1 MTNSQPLSG
10 YEYLRAQDALNAHVV
25 VSISD
30 LDGNITYVNDKF
42 CHISGYER
50 DELLGQNHR
59 ILKSDQHPP
68 EFYKDIWLTI
78 SSGEIWTGE
87 VCNRKKNGD
96 YCWLKSTII
105 PYLNEQGMPYKYVA
119 YRTDITSIKIQEQTH
134 LDLLNTM
141 GEGVFG
147 LDIEGN
153 CTFINRS
160 ALIVL
165 GYEQEEI
172 IGQYLNKKIHCY
184 TENGTPAN
192 ESECIIFQAFHE
204 QIAYNCDSWFQNKS
218 GLGFN
223 VSLIVTPRYEHGK
236 FIGILVCF
244 HDISQRK
251 KIESELRVVNAERFR
266 RSQIAADIGSWDWDI
281 KTGELFWS
289 DRIAPLFGY
298 EEGVVETSY
307 DNFLKVIH
315 PDDRAMVQEAIRA
328 AIEHEE
334 TYEIEHRVIW
344 PDGSVHWLLELG
356 SVYRDADGNA
366 EKMLGTVMNI
376 HNRKMA
382 ELKLKDSQERL
393 AMAIEGDFDVAFDV
407 VWDWNLTTN
416 SVQFSELYAKMLGY
430 TVEEMPQEL
439 ETWIHSVHPEDWP
452 DVQNTLQNY
461 LEGKLDR
468 YEIEFRI
475 RCKDGSWIW
484 VLSRGK
490 IVSFDADNNPTRM
503 TGVQTDINDRKLLE
517 SELLHAKVAAEA
529 ANSAKSEFL
538 SSMSHELRTP
548 LNAIIGFSQILR
560 EDTQS
565 PLTHEQLDSLK
576 HISQGGYHLLALIND
591 VLELAKIE
599 TGSVSVVQ
607 EPVVFSQVMEECLPI
622 LRDLAMAKNVEVIVN
637 DESSTILYADYLRVK
652 QVVINLCSNAI
663 KYNESN
669 GRVNVDCIKTDGGLI
684 RINITD
690 TGMGIATDKQEKLFT
705 AFNRLGQEN
714 SGIEGTGVGLM
725 ITKKLIVT
733 MKGEIGFK
741 SVEGLGSTF
750 WFELPAH
757 EEKTNQVKE
766 MFTESLS
773 MRHTVDWIENDKSLT
788 KEILYIEDNFAN
800 TKLMQ
805 AFFAREPELHLQ
817 VEETAEEG
825 IASIAKQRPDL
836 VIMDINLPG
845 MSGND
850 AAEYLKKDSAYNEIP
865 IIALS
870 AVAMKHDI
878 EKLEGLFD
886 AYITKPVNFT
896 VLMEEINRQL
906 GKHHEK

>member
-1 MTNSQPLSG
+1 MTINQPLSG
-10 YEYLRAQDALNAHVV
+10 YEYLRTQDALNAHVV

-30 LDGNITYVNDKF
+30 IAGNITYVNDKF
-42 CHISGYER
+42 CQISGYER

-68 EFYKDIWLTI
+68 AFYKDIWQTI
-78 SSGEIWTGE
+78 SSGEIWSGE

-96 YCWLKSTII
+96 YYWLKSTII
-105 PYLNEQGMPYKYVA
+105 PYLDEQGVPYKYAA
-119 YRTDITSIKIQEQTH
+119 YRTDVTTIKAQEQTH

-153 CTFINRS
+153 FTFINRS
-160 ALIVL
+160 ALTML

-172 IGQYLNKKIHCY
+172 IGQYLNNKIHCY
-184 TENGTPAN
+184 TEDGTPTN
-192 ESECIIFQAFHE
+192 ESECIIFQALHE

-218 GLGFN
+218 GLSFN
-223 VSLIVTPRYEHGK
+223 VSLIVTPRYEHGN
-236 FIGILVCF
+236 FIGVLVCF
-244 HDISQRK
+244 HDVSQRNETAAEL
-251 KIESELRVVNAERFR
+251 KISVERFR

-289 DRIAPLFGY
+289 DRIAPMFGY
-298 EEGVVETSY
+298 EDGIVETSY

-315 PDDRAMVQEAIRA
+315 PDDRAMVQEAIQA

-334 TYEIEHRVIW
+334 PYEIEHRIIW
-344 PDGSVHWLLELG
+344 PDGSVHWILELG
-356 SVYRDADGNA
+356 SVYHDADGNA

-376 HNRKMA
+376 HNRKIS
-382 ELKLKDSQERL
+382 ELKLKHSQERL
-393 AMAIEGDFDVAFDV
+393 SIAIEGAGDG

-416 SVQFSELYAKMLGY
+416 VVHFSDLYAKMLGY
-430 TVEEMPQEL
+430 TVEEMSPEL
-439 ETWIHSVHPEDWP
+439 GTWIHSVHPEDWSR
-452 DVQNTLQNY
+452 VQATLQYY

-468 YEIEFRI
+468 YETEFRI
-475 RCKDGSWIW
+475 RCKDGSWKW

-490 IVSFDADNNPTRM
+490 VVSFDAENNPTRI
-503 TGVQTDINDRKLLE
+503 TGIQTDIDMRKRME
-517 SELLHAKVAAEA
+517 SELIEARLAAEA
-529 ANSAKSEFL
+529 ASIAKSEFL

-548 LNAIIGFSQILR
+548 LNAVIGFAQVLD
-560 EDTQS
+560 EDTSS
-565 PLTHEQLDSLK
+565 PLTEDQRDSLK
-576 HISQGGYHLLALIND
+576 HISKGGYHLLALIDD

-607 EPVVFSQVMEECLPI
+607 ERVVFSQVMEECLPI
-622 LRDLAMAKNVEVIVN
+622 LHELAIDKNVEVMVK
-637 DESSTILYADYLRVK
+637 DDSHAILNADYTRVK

-663 KYNESN
+663 KYNEKR
-669 GRVNVDCIKTDGGLI
+669 GRVNIDCVKTDDGLI

-690 TGMGIATDKQEKLFT
+690 TGKGIAKDKQEKLFI

-714 SGIEGTGVGLM
+714 SGIQGTGVGLI
-725 ITKKLIVT
+725 ITKKLIDS

-750 WFELPAH
+750 WFSLPRYEDNA
-757 EEKTNQVKE
+757 NQLAE
-766 MFTESLS
+766 IFTGSSSL
-773 MRHTVDWIENDKSLT
+773 RHTIDWGKNEALT
-788 KEILYIEDNFAN
+788 KKILYIEDNLAN

-805 AFFAREPELHLQ
+805 AFFARESQLHLQ
-817 VEETAEEG
+817 VKESAEEG
-825 IASIAKQRPDL
+825 MAYIAKQRPDL
-836 VIMDINLPG
+836 VLMDINLPG

-850 AAEYLKKDSAYNEIP
+850 AAEYLKNDKKYSEIP

-878 EKLEGLFD
+878 EKFEGLFD

-896 VLMEEINRQL
+896 VLMEEIYRQL
-906 GKHHEK
+906 GRTG